1 MNNKEV
7 CKVISKCRLCGNETL
22 YDFYH
27 SPSMPVAGLYCDRAL
42 NPAFMKSAPMT
53 LTFCRDCSF
62 VQLRETVNPDI
73 YQEYSFT
80 GRYTQTYSN
89 HLTRVAKYLVN
100 NFNMVK
106 KRVLE
111 IGASDGS
118 LLKLLKNFGV
128 ATVVG
133 FEPSKKLCQEA
144 DKDLDC
150 INDYFTKDSIEK
162 YEIGMFDCVIMR
174 HVLEH
179 LNDPHAVLEAISQ
192 CTEFGSVLVIE
203 VPDIKRIFQKKIYS
217 NVFHEHL
224 GYFSNET
231 LQSLTKKHGFDLVES
246 KNVNIHGG
254 SMLAVFKRAEPS
266 PVNSISATAL
276 TLDDCREF
284 SNLIYDYYNK
294 IKLLVES
301 EYRKHHIISGYG
313 ASHRTF
319 IILGNSGIA
328 EYVSSIYDQNE
339 QLDNKLLCGFNIPI
353 HLTPKLANKHPDCII
368 IFAISYEDE
377 IIELLRK
384 KYNYKGKIV
393 SIKNQ
398 PLLLA

>member
-1 MNNKEV
+1 MNDKEIY
-7 CKVISKCRLCGNETL
+7 KVNSKCRLCGNETL

-42 NPAFMKSAPMT
+42 NHAFTKSAPMT
-53 LTFCRDCSF
+53 LAFCEDCSF

-80 GRYTQTYSN
+80 GRYTQTYNN
-89 HLTRVAKYLVN
+89 HLTRVAKYLIN
-100 NFNMVK
+100 NFNMVG

-111 IGASDGS
+111 IGASDGG
-118 LLKLLKNFGV
+118 LLKLLKKFGV

-133 FEPSKKLCQEA
+133 FEPSRKLCQKA
-144 DKDLDC
+144 DKDLGY
-150 INDYFTKDSIEK
+150 INDYFTKNSIEK

-179 LNDPHAVLEAISQ
+179 LDDPHAVLEAISQ
-192 CTEFGSVLVIE
+192 CTELGSILVIE
-203 VPDIKRIFQKKIYS
+203 VPDIKEIFQKKIYS
-217 NVFHEHL
+217 NIFHEHL

-231 LQSLTKKHGFDLVES
+231 LQSLTKKYGFNLIES

-254 SMLAVFKRAEPS
+254 SIIAVFQRVELGK
-266 PVNSISATAL
+266 SISASAL

-284 SNLIYDYYNK
+284 SNSIYEYYNK

-301 EYRKHHIISGYG
+301 EYSKHQVISGYG

-339 QLDNKLLCGFNIPI
+339 LLDNKLLCGFNIPI
-353 HLTPKLANKHPDCII
+353 YHTLKLANNHPDCII

-377 IIELLRK
+377 IIKLLRK
-384 KYNYKGKIV
+384 KYNYKGKII
-393 SIKNQ
+393 SIKSQ
-398 PLLLA
+398 PPLLV